1 MRRGCDPVALQVCLL
16 LTDVQRIGFGG
27 GCHWC
32 TEAVFSAL
40 RGVDRV
46 SQGFIVSDPPNDSYS
61 EAVEIAFDP
70 VQVPMQVLVDIHLR
84 THASTSNHKMRGKY
98 RSAVYVFSRAQSEE
112 VTDVLRHLAHDFPA
126 PLVTQ
131 VLSHRGFKH
140 SDPRFQDYQAR
151 NPEAPFCTRYIDPK
165 LDLLRQQYSDWLK
178 KP

>member
-1 MRRGCDPVALQVCLL
+1 M
-16 LTDVQRIGFGG
+16 DVQRIGFGG

-40 RGVDRV
+40 RGLSRV
-46 SQGFIVSDPPNDSYS
+46 SQGFITSDPPNDSYS

-70 VQVPMQVLVDIHLR
+70 AVIPLEVLVGIHLR

-98 RSAVYVFSRAQSEE
+98 RSAVYVCSQAQVDEFEAVLSR
-112 VTDVLRHLAHDFPA
+112 LALDFAA

-131 VLSHRGFKH
+131 VLPHHRFKI
-140 SDPRFQDYQAR
+140 SDPQFQNYRAR

-165 LDLLRQQYSDWLK
+165 LDLLRRQYAGWIA
-178 KP
+178 PR